1 MSVGAGSIKR
11 AAKAAEGN
19 AEGNVEAKAG
29 VGENGAAAKA
39 ARTARTTKT
48 TTKTTKASKTAKTSE
63 NVMEEGKAAVEN
75 KAAKK
80 LETGTTPYVTYG
92 VGQELPVYLM

>member
-39 ARTARTTKT
+39 ARTTKT
-48 TTKTTKASKTAKTSE
+48 TTKTTKTSKTAKTSE
-63 NVMEEGKAAVEN
+63 TVMEEGKAAVEN

-80 LETGTTPYVTYG
+80 PETGTTPYVTYG